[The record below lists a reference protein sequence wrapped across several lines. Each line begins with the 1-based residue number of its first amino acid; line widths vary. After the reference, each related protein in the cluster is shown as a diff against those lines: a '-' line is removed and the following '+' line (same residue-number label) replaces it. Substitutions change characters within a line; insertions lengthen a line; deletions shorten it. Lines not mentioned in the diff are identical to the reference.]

1 MPDLT
6 LIMDTNVQAGAP
18 PAVSPDRMAFPGPME
33 AEALRRPA
41 VRGGAIVVSSRLVIQ
56 SFAWVVT
63 ILVARVLR
71 PYDYGILTAGGIFLS
86 LGDILAE
93 AGIAKAL
100 VQKPQLDTEDLAQ
113 AFTLNLVLSL
123 AIYALLFIVAG
134 PAAAF
139 LQSLDL
145 VAFLRVVGL
154 VLLLIPFRS
163 VPMAILDRR
172 LQMGRQSAI
181 YVLSSVI
188 QSVVVLGLAFAG
200 FGYWA
205 RAGGAIIAKVTDV
218 AFLVWQTAWVPRLCW
233 PGKWSNPIVQFGL
246 HFSGSRLCWFVYR
259 NADYAILGRLLGPI
273 ALGYYSLAFMLI
285 SLPVEKITAS
295 CNQIAFPV
303 FCRMSHDRER
313 IRSWFLRLSL
323 LLGFLGTPALVGLAL
338 VAEDAIRVVLG
349 AKWAPAIL
357 PLQIMSL
364 AGVFMVI
371 GGAIDGLFN
380 SLGRPDI
387 NFRFTIVS
395 VLIYPILFYVMGRT
409 YGVTGV
415 ALVWA
420 LLYPVMV
427 TILITRTGSITGIS
441 IRDILKTQAPVWAA
455 VLIMC
460 LAVLVTQW
468 FLRGSQPSSL
478 RLAISVFSG
487 VLGYGMGIWLFAWRS
502 VAGSLNLLWGELR
515 TSK

>member
-1 MPDLT
+1 
-6 LIMDTNVQAGAP
+6 
-18 PAVSPDRMAFPGPME
+18 ME
-33 AEALRRPA
+33 AENLRRPA
-41 VRGGAIVVSSRLVIQ
+41 VRGGVIVVSSRLIMQ
-56 SFAWVVT
+56 LFSWVVT

-71 PYDYGILTAGGIFLS
+71 PYDYGILTAGGIFVS

-93 AGIAKAL
+93 AGLAKAL
-100 VQKPQLDTEDLAQ
+100 VQKPRLDTEDLAQ
-113 AFTLNLVLSL
+113 AFSLNLVLSL
-123 AIYALLFIVAG
+123 TIYALLFIVAG

-139 LQSLDL
+139 LQSPDL
-145 VAFLRVVGL
+145 AAFIRVVGL

-163 VPMAILDRR
+163 VPLAILDRR

-181 YVLSSVI
+181 YILSTVV
-188 QSVVVLGLAFAG
+188 QSVVVLGLALAG
-200 FGYWA
+200 FGFWA
-205 RAGGAIIAKVTDV
+205 LAAGAIVARVGEV
-218 AFLVWQTAWVPRLCW
+218 AFLAWQTAWVPRLCW

-246 HFSGSRLCWFVYR
+246 HFSGSRLCWFLYR

-295 CNQIAFPV
+295 SNQIAFPV

-313 IRSWFLRLSL
+313 VRSWFLRLSV

-338 VAEDAIRVVLG
+338 VAEDAILVVLG

-371 GGAIDGLFN
+371 GGAIDGLFS

-409 YGVTGV
+409 YGVPGV

-420 LLYPVMV
+420 LVYPLMV
-427 TILITRTGSITGIS
+427 TILISLTGSITGIS
-441 IRDILKTQAPVWAA
+441 IGDILKSQAPVWAA
-455 VLIMC
+455 VLIMS
-460 LAVLVTQW
+460 LAVLLTQW
-468 FLRGSQPSSL
+468 FLRGSQPSLL
-478 RLAISVFSG
+478 RLTLSIFSG
-487 VLGYGMGIWLFAWRS
+487 VSGYTLGIWLFAWRS
-502 VAGSLNLLWGELR
+502 LAGTLNLMWCELR
-515 TSK
+515 MSK